1 MRESHRERTLLR
13 LIEQQQRIIA
23 DLNDRLMHLAERPWN
38 LPPSIVQEMPMP
50 DEGEPMYS
58 ALHGLPPGYDEEE

>member
-23 DLNDRLMHLAERPWN
+23 DLNDRLMFLADRTWTPPPTPTEQTYVEPDGE
-38 LPPSIVQEMPMP
+38 LPT
-50 DEGEPMYS
+50 YS
-58 ALHGLPPGYDEEE
+58 FAHELPPGYGE